1 MTFRFVLVPQDLEF
15 TQFFFIQSCEGL
27 LCPVGAKTDWFQTD
41 GNILGMTL
49 TLILPIPCAT

>member
-27 LCPVGAKTDWFQTD
+27 FCPVGTKMDWSQTD
-41 GNILGMTL
+41 GSILGMTL
-49 TLILPIPCAT
+49 IPILPIPGAT